1 VTIETL
7 AVIPARYASVRL
19 PGKPL
24 VKLLGKELVLWV
36 WESVRRSAADRV
48 LVATDHDG
56 IARWVEGAGGEAM
69 MTPPELPTGNDRVA
83 FVAERVPSRFVLN
96 VQGDDPMVTP
106 AMIDPMLDALRRVPD
121 TRLAVLA
128 RRIERPEEAGR
139 DSIVKMVFDR
149 DGRALYFSR
158 ACIPFQRTPAVL
170 YKHVG
175 PYAWR
180 RDALFEFAS
189 QPQTP
194 LEKAESLEML
204 RVLENGGV
212 IRCVE
217 TDEDTVEIDTPEDV
231 ALFERLMSRSRHR
244 AGAEALGSVTIQE
257 EDIGYARF

>member
-1 VTIETL
+1 VKTRAAVTVETL
-7 AVIPARYASVRL
+7 AVIPARYGSVRL

-24 VKLLGKELVLWV
+24 LKLLGRELVLRV
-36 WESVRRSAADRV
+36 WEGVKGSAADRV
-48 LVATDHDG
+48 IVATDHEE
-56 IARWVEGAGGEAM
+56 IARLVESEGGEAM
-69 MTPPELPTGNDRVA
+69 MTPSELPTGNDRVA

-128 RRIERPEEAGR
+128 KRVERPEEAER
-139 DSIVKMVFDR
+139 DSVVKMVFDR
-149 DGRALYFSR
+149 NGRALYFSR
-158 ACIPFQRTPAVL
+158 SPIPFQRTPAVL
-170 YKHVG
+170 YKHIG

-212 IRCVE
+212 IRCIE
-217 TDEDTVEIDTPEDV
+217 TDADTVEIDTPEDV
-231 ALFERLMSRSRHR
+231 ALFERLMSRSR
-244 AGAEALGSVTIQE
+244 
-257 EDIGYARF
+257 